1 MTSKSA
7 FEISSD
13 QKVHLVSAAN
23 KIGKFCWPAEDY
35 RRHQNRE
42 KVAKGKLQKESC
54 ERKVVKGKLLAKC
67 FKTKLAFQKLQVK
80 SYFPKVDDNKNGPLE
95 DY

>member
-23 KIGKFCWPAEDY
+23 KIGKFSWPGI
-35 RRHQNRE
+35 RN
-42 KVAKGKLQKESC
+42 KECIDKMS
-54 ERKVVKGKLLAKC
+54 ESQTKAGNQAS
-67 FKTKLAFQKLQVK
+67 KTF
-80 SYFPKVDDNKNGPLE
+80 
-95 DY
+95 

>member
-1 MTSKSA
+1 MLQSNPVLVPPQLIA
-7 FEISSD
+7 PFLSSI
-13 QKVHLVSAAN
+13 QRT
-23 KIGKFCWPAEDY
+23 IEDI
-35 RRHQNRE
+35 RT
-42 KVAKGKLQKESC
+42 AKKLQKESC